1 MGFITNYSGIV
12 ALFVYGILLVL
23 LLSFTKKKEVKT
35 ETEEVKP
42 VNTATVRTPLD
53 LEDEDATVA
62 CLVAAIEC
70 REECHRNV
78 AIRNVRRIA

>member
-1 MGFITNYSGIV
+1 MEIINNYSGIV
-12 ALFVYGILLVL
+12 ALIVYGLILVL
-23 LLSFTKKKEVKT
+23 ILSLRKKKEVEP
-35 ETEEVKP
+35 ETVRTI
-42 VNTATVRTPLD
+42 NSVRTPLD
-53 LEDEDATVA
+53 LKDEDAVVA